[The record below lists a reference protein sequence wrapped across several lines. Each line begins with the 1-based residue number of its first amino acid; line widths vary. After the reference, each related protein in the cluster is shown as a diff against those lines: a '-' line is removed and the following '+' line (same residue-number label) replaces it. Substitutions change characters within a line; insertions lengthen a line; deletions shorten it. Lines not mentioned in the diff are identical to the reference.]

1 MSATHSILE
10 EIKHRGTL
18 QKGKPP
24 RDAVDFIYMSTDEMF
39 DTPFAEV
46 EAIQLTTLKARFETL
61 IEKIAPLRQ
70 LADQQQIRKIDR
82 IEDAAP
88 LLFTPKVL
96 KSYPLS
102 LLENNQFDKL
112 TQWLNRLTTHDLLKA
127 DVSGCDTI
135 DGWLDRLEAQTPML
149 VMHSSGTSGK
159 LSIIP
164 RSRVEMCHFVEMWF
178 KFINGYKGEYG
189 GDVRALDRNTPIF
202 LPSYRHGRHLQRP
215 LGIAFPDI
223 CGTEDQFICA
233 YPGKLSADLL
243 TLGGRLA
250 AAEAKGEAGKLSLNP
265 ALLAQREGMIE
276 FQRRQREYMDTF
288 FKKMVDYRGRRVMIT
303 GTWTVHFQ
311 AAVAAEARGIQG
323 LFAPNSFPVV
333 GGGNKG
339 QAFPD
344 DWYDR
349 ICRFYGMP
357 EIRANYGM
365 VECLGLMQ
373 QCSKG
378 NYHPWPHQIVYLLD
392 PATGAV
398 LPREGVQRG
407 RFAFMDLSAETYW
420 GGGLSGDAVTVH
432 WGAATCACGRR
443 GTHIEPTVARLSEQQ
458 GGDDKIS
465 CAGAQAAHD
474 AALEFLTRV

>member
-1 MSATHSILE
+1 
-10 EIKHRGTL
+10 
-18 QKGKPP
+18 
-24 RDAVDFIYMSTDEMF
+24 MF

-223 CGTEDQFICA
+223 CGTEDQFIYA

-250 AAEAKGEAGKLSLNP
+250 AAEAKGEEPGNSASTPHSWRN
-265 ALLAQREGMIE
+265 ARE
-276 FQRRQREYMDTF
+276 
-288 FKKMVDYRGRRVMIT
+288 
-303 GTWTVHFQ
+303 
-311 AAVAAEARGIQG
+311 
-323 LFAPNSFPVV
+323 
-333 GGGNKG
+333 
-339 QAFPD
+339 
-344 DWYDR
+344 
-349 ICRFYGMP
+349 
-357 EIRANYGM
+357 
-365 VECLGLMQ
+365 
-373 QCSKG
+373 
-378 NYHPWPHQIVYLLD
+378 
-392 PATGAV
+392 
-398 LPREGVQRG
+398 
-407 RFAFMDLSAETYW
+407 
-420 GGGLSGDAVTVH
+420 
-432 WGAATCACGRR
+432 
-443 GTHIEPTVARLSEQQ
+443 
-458 GGDDKIS
+458 
-465 CAGAQAAHD
+465 
-474 AALEFLTRV
+474 